1 MGRPRVAVLGAL
13 VLGAGCLSL
22 AGCGTSARTATAP
35 ATATGPA
42 TVTTPAT
49 IRVSSPAFATGGR
62 IPVRYTCQGA
72 DISPPLRW
80 TSVPSTTKELAL
92 LMIDLNA
99 PGGTFTHW
107 VLAGIPPATRGMAA
121 GRVPRG
127 AVAGRN
133 GFGKIG
139 YGGPCPPAGKPH
151 HYVIDLTALPKRLK
165 LSPGFASGVLAGQR
179 PVGAGVLRGIY
190 SRG

>member
-1 MGRPRVAVLGAL
+1 MSAL
-13 VLGAGCLSL
+13 VLGAGCL
-22 AGCGTSARTATAP
+22 AAAACGTSATTATAP
-35 ATATGPA
+35 ATATEPA

-92 LMIDLNA
+92 EMIDLNA
-99 PGGTFTHW
+99 PGGTFAHW
-107 VLAGIPPATRGMAA
+107 VLAGIPSATHGMAA

-151 HYVIDLTALPKRLK
+151 HYVIDLMALPKRLK
-165 LSPGFASGVLAGQR
+165 LSPGFASGALAGQR

>member
-1 MGRPRVAVLGAL
+1 
-13 VLGAGCLSL
+13 
-22 AGCGTSARTATAP
+22 
-35 ATATGPA
+35 
-42 TVTTPAT
+42 
-49 IRVSSPAFATGGR
+49 
-62 IPVRYTCQGA
+62 
-72 DISPPLRW
+72 
-80 TSVPSTTKELAL
+80 VPSTTKELAL

-107 VLAGIPPATRGMAA
+107 VLAGIPSATRGMAA

-127 AVAGRN
+127 AVAGAN

-151 HYVIDLTALPKRLK
+151 HYVIDLMALPKRLK
-165 LSPGFASGVLAGQR
+165 LSPGFASGALAGQR
-179 PVGAGVLRGIY
+179 PVAAGVLRATY

>member
-1 MGRPRVAVLGAL
+1 MGRLRGAVSGAL
-13 VLGAGCLSL
+13 VLGAGWLGV
-22 AGCGTSARTATAP
+22 AACGTSAPTSTAP

-42 TVTTPAT
+42 TVTTPVT

-62 IPVRYTCQGA
+62 IPVRFTCQGA

-151 HYVIDLTALPKRLK
+151 HYVIDLMALRKRLK
-165 LSPGFASGVLAGQR
+165 LSPGFASGVLAGGR
-179 PVGAGVLRGIY
+179 PVGTGVLRGTY

>member
-1 MGRPRVAVLGAL
+1 LGAL
-13 VLGAGCLSL
+13 VVSAGCLAL
-22 AGCGTSARTATAP
+22 GGCGTSATTATAP
-35 ATATGPA
+35 ATATGPG

-49 IRVSSPAFATGGR
+49 IRISSPAFATGGR
-62 IPVRYTCQGA
+62 IPARYTCQGA

-80 TSVPSTTKELAL
+80 TAVPSTAKELAL
-92 LMIDLNA
+92 EMIDLDA

-107 VLAGIPPATRGMAA
+107 VLAGIPSATRAMAA

-127 AVAGRN
+127 AVSGAN

-151 HYVIDLTALPKRLK
+151 HYVIDLMALPKRLK

-179 PVGAGVLRGIY
+179 PVGAGVLRGTY

>member
-1 MGRPRVAVLGAL
+1 MVGPLLVSVGSLAV
-13 VLGAGCLSL
+13 
-22 AGCGTSARTATAP
+22 AGCGGMSAP
-35 ATATGPA
+35 TATGPA
-42 TVTTPAT
+42 TVTTPAA
-49 IRVSSPAFATGGR
+49 IRVSSPAFASGGR
-62 IPVRYTCQGA
+62 IPVRYTCKGA

-107 VLAGIPPATRGMAA
+107 VLAGIPPTTHDMAA
-121 GRVPRG
+121 GRAPRG

-139 YGGPCPPAGKPH
+139 YGGPCPPAGKAH
-151 HYVIDLTALPKRLK
+151 HYLIDLIALRQRMK
-165 LSPGFASGVLAGQR
+165 LSPGFASGVLDRQR
-179 PVGAGVLRGIY
+179 PVAAGVLRGTF
-190 SRG
+190 SGG